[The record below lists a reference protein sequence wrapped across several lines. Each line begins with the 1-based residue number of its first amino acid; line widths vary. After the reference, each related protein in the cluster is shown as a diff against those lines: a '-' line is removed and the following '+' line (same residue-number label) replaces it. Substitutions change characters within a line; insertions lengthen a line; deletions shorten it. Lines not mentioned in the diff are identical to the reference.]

1 MLALTTRGVCVF
13 SFARRGRRPGRP
25 SDATATWSHSSLTI
39 PTAARS
45 LRSAPRETR
54 LAAAAERS
62 ADRTPAPAGWTSEA
76 TRHESLP
83 GLPNPAGYRFATDR
97 RPLLPLAG

>member
-13 SFARRGRRPGRP
+13 SFAGRGRRPGRP

-54 LAAAAERS
+54 RGPLEVSQAECVVVFPVMGWKDGHDHEVTQAYPGSRLLGRS
-62 ADRTPAPAGWTSEA
+62 GRANA
-76 TRHESLP
+76 
-83 GLPNPAGYRFATDR
+83 F
-97 RPLLPLAG
+97 